1 MKIKIT
7 LKLSLTFLTL
17 VISACGGSTYQDF
30 SSTELQPPTAG
41 TLPVEAPVVSNP
53 DKGNDQVATIAKGT
67 AISMGLSEVKGNQIM
82 GSISIGSNLQSS
94 KGLQLSGEITISPN
108 F

>member
-1 MKIKIT
+1 MKIILT
-7 LKLSLTFLTL
+7 WKLSLIFLTL
-17 VISACGGSTYQDF
+17 AISACGGSTYQEF
-30 SSTELQPPTAG
+30 ASTELQAPTAG

-53 DKGNDQVATIAKGT
+53 NSGTEPIATIAKGT
-67 AISMGLSEVKGNQIM
+67 AISMGSSEVKGNQVM
-82 GSISIGSNLQSS
+82 GSLTIGSNLQSS